1 MSEIEWDA
9 DDLEDLYETAKESL
23 VKYLGKHEDQ
33 YEIFFD
39 GINAE
44 YVSGNFKVTETTGVL
59 YQESVSFVW
68 GRCKMPIKDKTIEA
82 SGTLTLDYRDFK
94 NDPIIQ
100 IVFSLS
106 VDGNFQEKERYNILE
121 RNQYVVADYSISED
135 DWQFYYIKKGGNK
148 S

>member
-1 MSEIEWDA
+1 
-9 DDLEDLYETAKESL
+9 
-23 VKYLGKHEDQ
+23 
-33 YEIFFD
+33 
-39 GINAE
+39 
-44 YVSGNFKVTETTGVL
+44 
-59 YQESVSFVW
+59 
-68 GRCKMPIKDKTIEA
+68 MPIKDKTIEA